1 MFVNY
6 FQDLFK
12 LFCDSFKF
20 SFKNFKKIMPY
31 TWAMIILQIVGYM
44 GILFSFLSFESG
56 LYDVLN
62 ILKLIFSSILYLCG
76 LFFMF
81 KKIFS
86 FLSDEFDCNNFSFLK
101 TFKALLV
108 LALFNLIPLL
118 VFALGILT
126 SKFFPDLT
134 IVLQRIVNI
143 FSIVFY
149 FSLSFSIAEIA
160 RQKRNLFLSVFNSIK
175 IFFKSFPYSLPLMIM
190 VYIIAFALKFLILT
204 ICIYLFLVLK
214 LTSLIQV
221 VSFFD
226 SILSV
231 LSIYF
236 FATLYLG
243 VQVGIIRKTEEK

>member
-44 GILFSFLSFESG
+44 GILFSFLSFENG
-56 LYDVLN
+56 LYD
-62 ILKLIFSSILYLCG
+62 ILSISKFVFSVVLYLCG

-86 FLSDEFDCNNFSFLK
+86 FLANEFDCEDFSFFK

-108 LALFNLIPLL
+108 LALFNLVSLL
-118 VFALGILT
+118 VFASGILI

-134 IVLQRIVNI
+134 PVLQRIVNI
-143 FSIVFY
+143 FSVVFY
-149 FSLSFSIAEIA
+149 FSLSFSIVEIA
-160 RQKRNLFLSVFNSIK
+160 RQKRNLFLSVFNSVK
-175 IFFKSFPYSLPLMIM
+175 IFFKNFLYSFPLMIM
-190 VYIIAFALKFLILT
+190 VYIIAFVLKFLILT
-204 ICIYLFLVLK
+204 VCIYFFLILK
-214 LTSLIQV
+214 LTSLIQAI
-221 VSFFD
+221 SFFD

-236 FATLYLG
+236 FAALYFG